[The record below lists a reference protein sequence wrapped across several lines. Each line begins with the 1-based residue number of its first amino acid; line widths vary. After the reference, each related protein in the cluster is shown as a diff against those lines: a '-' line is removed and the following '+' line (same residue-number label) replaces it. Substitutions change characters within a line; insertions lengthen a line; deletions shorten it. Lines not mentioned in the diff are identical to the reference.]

1 MKIKLFYHQRLLIV
15 YLVFV
20 WFTAGCFTLYQ
31 YRHERQYKI
40 NLLDERLQW
49 LNTRLLSDRR
59 AGKSP
64 AAFYENYRRMIHDMR
79 LTLIKSSGSVVYD
92 SEKSTNIRH
101 ENHLSRPEV
110 REALEKGSG
119 YAIRHSET
127 TGLSYFYSAKADG
140 ELISRIAVPYNMSL
154 ITFLRP
160 NNTFL
165 WLLLLI
171 TVVFSVL
178 GCVMTRRLSENIRR
192 LQRFAQM
199 AGSGEPINMNTDFPH
214 DELGEISTQIVKLYN
229 RLLRTMDDRDR
240 ERQAAIEEANDKIRL
255 KRQLTSNINHELKTP
270 LAAIKGYLETILTY
284 PDMKAEQRDLF
295 IQKSYEQTGR
305 LSELLRDVSTIS
317 KLEETGSSLRQ
328 EEVDLSGIIKE
339 LREYLGLLPQDNPWT
354 LNTNIETPLLV
365 KGDNALLRSVFENLL
380 SNSVAH
386 SGGNSVWIELL
397 NEQDGFC
404 HLRFS
409 DNGSGVPQDKLRF
422 LFDRFYRVD
431 GGRSRKTGG
440 TGLGLSIVKNAII
453 NLGGQISVR
462 NGAHGGLEFNFT
474 LLKA

>member
-1 MKIKLFYHQRLLIV
+1 MKIKLFYHQKLLIV
-15 YLVFV
+15 YLAFV
-20 WFTAGCFTLYQ
+20 WLTAGCFTFYQ

-40 NLLDERLQW
+40 NLLNERLQW
-49 LNTRLLSDRR
+49 LNTRLLSEWR

-64 AAFYENYRRMIHDMR
+64 ASFYENYQRMIHNMR
-79 LTLIKSSGSVVYD
+79 LTLIKSSGSVIYD
-92 SEKSTNIRH
+92 SENSTNIRH

-110 REALEKGSG
+110 HEALEKGSG

-127 TGLSYFYSAKADG
+127 TGMSYFYSAKADR

-192 LQRFAQM
+192 LQRFAKM
-199 AGSGEPINMNTDFPH
+199 AGSGEPINISTDFPH

-328 EEVDLSGIIKE
+328 EEVDLCEIIKE

-365 KGDNALLRSVFENLL
+365 KGDRALLRSVFENLL
-380 SNSVAH
+380 NNSVAH
-386 SGGNSVWIELL
+386 SGGNTVWIEQLKD
-397 NEQDGFC
+397 EDGFC

-409 DNGSGVPQDKLRF
+409 DNGNGVPQDKLRL

-431 GGRSRKTGG
+431 NGRSRKTGG

-453 NLGGQISVR
+453 NLRGEISVC

-474 LLKA
+474 LPKA